1 MNLNKVMLI
10 GRLVRDPEKKVTP
23 SGHTVCSFSIAT
35 SRTWKD
41 QSGQKVEKTEFHN
54 IVLWRRL
61 AEIASEYLSKGSLI
75 YLEGRLETRN
85 WEKDGVKHYRTE
97 IVGDVMQMGPR
108 VGGGGEGYVSNQY
121 QKKVTQTKSPE
132 PEIPI
137 IEEGE
142 IDPKNIPF

>member
-97 IVGDVMQMGPR
+97 IIGDVMQMGPKIDD
-108 VGGGGEGYVSNQY
+108 ENEE
-121 QKKVTQTKSPE
+121 KKVTPTKFSE

-137 IEEGE
+137 IEEEE

>member
-108 VGGGGEGYVSNQY
+108 IGGEGEGYASNQY
-121 QKKVTQTKSPE
+121 QKKAIPTKSPE